1 MCQAH
6 DGGVAELDAYRELIV
21 PLKKRSVN
29 DVEYVAAVVQPVFVR
44 ELCRYNFKLLGKA
57 DARLNT
63 ETRLDRGYDRASVFA
78 VHLPWLKRARVFPC
92 TRVRYV
98 ENITQTWRIAAVVHE
113 RDALGS
119 ATHIAS
125 HASRPH
131 VVLGTRARVRPLCV
145 DKHLVSEVV
154 FVVAGHRGKQR
165 RPLRVVVCRTG
176 QRVIT
181 KRSDAG

>member
-6 DGGVAELDAYRELIV
+6 DGGIAELDTYRELIV

-63 ETRLDRGYDRASVFA
+63 ETRLDRGYDRASVFT
-78 VHLPWLKRARVFPC
+78 VHLPWLKRARVFPR

-98 ENITQTWRIAAVVHE
+98 ENITQTRRGAAVIYKCYAFCPSPNV
-113 RDALGS
+113 S
-119 ATHIAS
+119 A
-125 HASRPH
+125 HAPRPH
-131 VVLGTRARVRPLCV
+131 VVLGTRARVRPLRV
-145 DKHLVSEVV
+145 YEHLVSEVV
-154 FVVAGHRGKQR
+154 FVVAGHRGKQP
-165 RPLRVVVCRTG
+165 RPLGVTVRDSAERVMCERG
-176 QRVIT
+176 
-181 KRSDAG
+181 DAA

>member
-92 TRVRYV
+92 TRVRHI
-98 ENITQTWRIAAVVHE
+98 ENVAQPGRVTAVVHE
-113 RDALGS
+113 RNTSSSALNVS
-119 ATHIAS
+119 A
-125 HASRPH
+125 HAPRPH
-131 VVLGTRARVRPLCV
+131 VVFCTRRSVGALRVNQ
-145 DKHLVSEVV
+145 DLVSKIVL
-154 FVVAGHRGKQR
+154 VVA
-165 RPLRVVVCRTG
+165 
-176 QRVIT
+176 
-181 KRSDAG
+181 

>member
-6 DGGVAELDAYRELIV
+6 DGGVAELDTYRELIV

-63 ETRLDRGYDRASVFA
+63 ETRLDRGYDRASVFT

-131 VVLGTRARVRPLCV
+131 VVPGTRRSVRPLRV
-145 DKHLVSEVV
+145 NEHLVGEIIL
-154 FVVAGHRGKQR
+154 VVAGHGAEKRCPR
-165 RPLRVVVCRTG
+165 FVAIRDAAE
-176 QRVIT
+176 RVIG
-181 KRSDAG
+181 KRRYAG